1 MLGQIISICKGNK
14 NLEPLF
20 HHINVENKFEEIIV
34 MKKDCNSGD
43 LYKVTYKTINYFNQ
57 KGELIKSLSKYSDKE
72 FIKKINKVDF
82 NGGFK
87 AIGSIIVNGIKI
99 IGISGAIILPAPLLI
114 QEGIANELFKA
125 SDDIKDDYR
134 YLTNKDFKEKKI
146 MEELLIDNNF

>member
-20 HHINVENKFEEIIV
+20 HKVNIEKKYEEIIV
-34 MKKDCNSGD
+34 MNEDSNSGD

-57 KGELIKSLSKYSDKE
+57 KWELIKSLSKYSDKE

-87 AIGSIIVNGIKI
+87 AIVSIIVNGIKI

-114 QEGIANELFKA
+114 QEGIVNEVFKT
-125 SDDIKDDYR
+125 SDDIKNDYR
-134 YLTNKDFKEKKI
+134 YLTNKEFIERKI
-146 MEELLIDNNF
+146 IKELLIDNNF